1 MLELRRVRSGIISE
15 GDGLVTMH
23 DVLDAMYLYENHKDE
38 SLLRRVIM
46 PLEGLLIKHKRIVMK
61 DSSVNAVCYGAKIML
76 PGVLRY
82 EDGIEIDEEIVVI
95 TTKGEAI
102 ALGNY
107 KPFSLFFT
115 FNTLIFNNLSIYFL
129 FHSKFCFFAFNFI
142 SIQFFKTINLTL
154 FSSIF
159 LSKTVN
165 SIQFTQ
171 KQLYSRIF
179 HSKIILFQYFNFQ
192 PLPKWPPPQCQ
203 VVTMECVPR

>member
-95 TTKGEAI
+95 STKGEAI
-102 ALGNY
+102 ALGE
-107 KPFSLFFT
+107 FSSKRFSFEKNKFFQ
-115 FNTLIFNNLSIYFL
+115 L
-129 FHSKFCFFAFNFI
+129 FHTKKIDKLNLHKFE
-142 SIQFFKTINLTL
+142 SH
-154 FSSIF
+154 FS
-159 LSKTVN
+159 
-165 SIQFTQ
+165 
-171 KQLYSRIF
+171 
-179 HSKIILFQYFNFQ
+179 
-192 PLPKWPPPQCQ
+192 
-203 VVTMECVPR
+203 